1 MKVHALFHSN
11 KPRLSSQSNPRSK
24 VYDSITS
31 VSFVYMIT
39 FQTWKDLKT
48 LGFFANVLG
57 TAQGIHH
64 EDNIGE
70 SEIESCS
77 RGLPE
82 DRANWVRVQTGNQLI
97 SKMAVVTTKMPFFA
111 RESEILKG
119 WLQILSSSTRTA
131 ICVKYGWCIK
141 TGRGFQWRRQLQ
153 FLDYPCRWHLPVF
166 ESLPKSHVRT

>member
-1 MKVHALFHSN
+1 M
-11 KPRLSSQSNPRSK
+11 
-24 VYDSITS
+24 
-31 VSFVYMIT
+31 
-39 FQTWKDLKT
+39 WKDLKT

-57 TAQGIHH
+57 TAQGLHY

-82 DRANWVRVQTGNQLI
+82 DRANWVRVQTANQLI

-119 WLQILSSSTRTA
+119 WLQILSSSTRAA
-131 ICVKYGWCIK
+131 IFVKYGWYIK

-153 FLDYPCRWHLPVF
+153 FLDYPCRWHLSVF
-166 ESLPKSHVRT
+166 ESLPKSHVRTERERTICCCSIVLLG

>member
-1 MKVHALFHSN
+1 
-11 KPRLSSQSNPRSK
+11 
-24 VYDSITS
+24 
-31 VSFVYMIT
+31 MIT

-48 LGFFANVLG
+48 LGFLANVLG

-97 SKMAVVTTKMPFFA
+97 SKMAVVTTKIP
-111 RESEILKG
+111 SLLVK
-119 WLQILSSSTRTA
+119 
-131 ICVKYGWCIK
+131 VKYWKDDCK
-141 TGRGFQWRRQLQ
+141 FYLALLELL
-153 FLDYPCRWHLPVF
+153 FV
-166 ESLPKSHVRT
+166 